1 MRLYRQPSRLRRTAW
16 VVLLLLLA
24 WPITLAVMIASY
36 ARVSDT
42 RPADAAIV
50 LGAAT
55 WGEQPSPVFR
65 ERLNHAIHL
74 YRTGQVGLIIFTGG
88 RGSRDEPPESI
99 VGSQYALAQ
108 GVPLHAMA
116 CEQYSTVTLENL
128 QGVKQW
134 VMQRQFKRVLLV
146 SDPLHMRRSISMAH
160 DLGLPAYPSP
170 TPSTRYTG
178 LSSQAGFLLRETYYY
193 GAYLLYRRFAQA
205 SEPAAIT
212 VDSCLAR

>member
-1 MRLYRQPSRLRRTAW
+1 MRPYRQRSRLRRTALLI
-16 VVLLLLLA
+16 LLLLLA
-24 WPITLAVMIASY
+24 WPITLGVMIASY
-36 ARVSDT
+36 ARVSDK

-55 WGEQPSPVFR
+55 WGTQPSPVFR

-74 YRTGQVGLIIFTGG
+74 YQTGQVRLIVFTGG

-108 GVPLHAMA
+108 GVPLHAMV
-116 CEQYSTVTLENL
+116 CEQHSTVTLENL
-128 QGVKQW
+128 QGVKPW
-134 VMQRQFKRVLLV
+134 VAQRKLNRVLLV
-146 SDPLHMRRSISMAH
+146 SDPLHMRRAISMAQ
-160 DLGLPAYPSP
+160 DLGLPASPSP

-193 GAYLLYRRFAQA
+193 SAYLLYRRFTQA
-205 SEPAAIT
+205 GEPPAIT
-212 VDSCLAR
+212 VDSCRV